1 MYQGREE
8 QRRKVGGHGNEV
20 WHDKHTYIRIIILDI
35 NFVLWLF
42 FFLFLSLSPSN
53 FNLVTLGF

>member
-1 MYQGREE
+1 MVDGLRKYVSGK
-8 QRRKVGGHGNEV
+8 RRKVGGHGNEV

-42 FFLFLSLSPSN
+42 FFYFSLSLPPIS
-53 FNLVTLGF
+53 TW